1 MLPLKVQISID
12 IKIKQKD
19 KKIYKIAFKNL
30 LVPKN
35 LLYSN
40 TEEINIQTI
49 KIDKDKNY
57 LK

>member
-49 KIDKDKNY
+49 KIDKDKN
-57 LK
+57 